1 MSHMPPIRCRDMSVQ
16 SVGAMVSAL
25 TLPEGNWITVSKGH
39 ATLGGPNTTY
49 VFKAGEEAV
58 PLEAGHRF

>member
-1 MSHMPPIRCRDMSVQ
+1 MNSVFANCWSSRQ
-16 SVGAMVSAL
+16 QRL
-25 TLPEGNWITVSKGH
+25 TIIGLPEGNWITASKGH

-58 PLEAGHRF
+58 PLEAAHRF

>member
-1 MSHMPPIRCRDMSVQ
+1 
-16 SVGAMVSAL
+16 
-25 TLPEGNWITVSKGH
+25 
-39 ATLGGPNTTY
+39 GPNTTY